1 MCSVDN
7 LEGIVITDRD
17 GVIILEGKPEEGIAS
32 FTSVLKV
39 FLVKRLH
46 MYVQHSLL
54 VFLVTSADFPRS
66 MLKPTYL
73 ATFGVASEK
82 VCTV

>member
-1 MCSVDN
+1 MCSVEN

-32 FTSVLKV
+32 FTSVFEV

-46 MYVQHSLL
+46 MYSIHCLS
-54 VFLVTSADFPRS
+54 SP
-66 MLKPTYL
+66 
-73 ATFGVASEK
+73 
-82 VCTV
+82 